1 MSRHRF
7 LKNMDG
13 DDFEDFK
20 EEDDLGE
27 YDDEVYDVYDVVAEE
42 FPDITYPEIE
52 EVLMDFD
59 YNVDDAID
67 FILDGGLNNKG
78 KKKNNKKPPQ
88 AVNIINN
95 NNNNNKKSEPVNTNK
110 STSKGQRRPKKSEN
124 INNNNNNNNSD
135 DDDNNNNKNNN
146 NKNNKNNGYKPSSL
160 AQDLSTITNTISNI
174 KIINDKEFSFQS
186 LYKNNK
192 DSDGTII
199 PFDFKTPSPDDI
211 ILNKQKQAF
220 KPKHNSTDND
230 DTNDKDKNNIKI
242 NKK

>member
-20 EEDDLGE
+20 EEDDHGD
-27 YDDEVYDVYDVVAEE
+27 YDDEVYDVYDVVVEE
-42 FPDITYPEIE
+42 FPDITCPEIE

-88 AVNIINN
+88 TVNII
-95 NNNNNKKSEPVNTNK
+95 NNNNKKSEPVNTNK
-110 STSKGQRRPKKSEN
+110 STSKGQRRPRKSTT
-124 INNNNNNNNSD
+124 
-135 DDDNNNNKNNN
+135 DNNNDNDNSN
-146 NKNNKNNGYKPSSL
+146 NKNSSHSNNSNNRYKPSSL
-160 AQDLSTITNTISNI
+160 AQDLSNITNTISNI
-174 KIINDKEFSFQS
+174 KIIDDKEFSFQS

-199 PFDFKTPSPDDI
+199 PFDFKSPSPDDI

-220 KPKHNSTDND
+220 KPKHNSTDDKD
-230 DTNDKDKNNIKI
+230 DDHINNKDKNNIKI